1 MDMAGIF
8 QNNII
13 VVYFFVCIGLFVHS
27 EMSEDQKMV
36 ILYLASYLAC
46 LLKIIPESHMVISVI
61 CIQFIYSEY
70 LSEDRMK
77 MEIITSIKFK
87 LLDYLFQFSINY
99 ATWAFLWSLIMIS
112 DSVDAVVGRYR
123 FLLLIIA
130 SFLVFALI
138 HYLISKKFKIKSF
151 DEIYAIFNQ
160 NPINLMPDNLPEEK
174 IKILSDI
181 EDKSF
186 FARENTYNILSL
198 EFLKYKIQQ
207 KERVQDERGKT
218 NSKIMIILDYIKR
231 TKNLR
236 GYSTIEMQ
244 LLRTIG
250 LEQGYNCMFRRKI
263 FEFFY
268 SKIFM
273 TSLKQYYKEHQV
285 VNWWEFKKYIIWV
298 YYNTVPVEIDKNHYS
313 SFKEIFN
320 CEIENWPLEK
330 MFVAILAL
338 SGRNAGKETL
348 DLYNNIINQYDL
360 NVAVIEYLSKD
371 YDMNIYD
378 FCFQLSDDLLEEI
391 KGELEVNELLKKE
404 LSDIWKTNITVMGN
418 AIKFRI
424 YDLQKKTYEEVKKE
438 LKKIIDKDISLK
450 LNFQ

>member
-1 MDMAGIF
+1 
-8 QNNII
+8 
-13 VVYFFVCIGLFVHS
+13 
-27 EMSEDQKMV
+27 
-36 ILYLASYLAC
+36 
-46 LLKIIPESHMVISVI
+46 
-61 CIQFIYSEY
+61 
-70 LSEDRMK
+70 
-77 MEIITSIKFK
+77 
-87 LLDYLFQFSINY
+87 
-99 ATWAFLWSLIMIS
+99 MIS

-151 DEIYAIFNQ
+151 DDIYAIFNQ
-160 NPINLMPDNLPEEK
+160 NPINLMPDNLPEDK

-263 FEFFY
+263 FEFF
-268 SKIFM
+268 IQRF
-273 TSLKQYYKEHQV
+273 L
-285 VNWWEFKKYIIWV
+285 
-298 YYNTVPVEIDKNHYS
+298 
-313 SFKEIFN
+313 
-320 CEIENWPLEK
+320 
-330 MFVAILAL
+330 
-338 SGRNAGKETL
+338 
-348 DLYNNIINQYDL
+348 
-360 NVAVIEYLSKD
+360 
-371 YDMNIYD
+371 
-378 FCFQLSDDLLEEI
+378 
-391 KGELEVNELLKKE
+391 
-404 LSDIWKTNITVMGN
+404 
-418 AIKFRI
+418 
-424 YDLQKKTYEEVKKE
+424 
-438 LKKIIDKDISLK
+438 
-450 LNFQ
+450 